1 MNDTAKPLLA
11 LAFVF
16 LVLLGLILLD
26 PRTDNSLAMF
36 ADGQAKVSELGLRFS
51 LER

>member
-1 MNDTAKPLLA
+1 MNETAKPLLA

-16 LVLLGLILLD
+16 LVLFGLILLD
-26 PRTDNSLAMF
+26 PRSGNSLDMF

-51 LER
+51 LQR